1 MIIEVFGTFI
11 SVSKILKINRYL
23 EAVVAKKVLLKISQN
38 SLETTCAR
46 ASLSPVIEFLKHKMG
61 EKCFNYKRNVS
72 ITLNDDNLISKRY
85 FL

>member
-23 EAVVAKKVLLKISQN
+23 EAVVAKKVLLKMSQN

-46 ASLSPVIEFLKHKMG
+46 ASLSPVIEFR
-61 EKCFNYKRNVS
+61 KCF
-72 ITLNDDNLISKRY
+72 
-85 FL
+85 